1 MKKARQKVKHSDIV
15 LNEKNLT
22 LEVNG
27 SIHFDNVV
35 NVLVQSQSLLQQLAA
50 IKIDL
55 KGLVHCDSSALALL
69 TAWVRDAKKQHK
81 SIQFLN
87 VPKFMQA
94 ILTVCDL
101 ESVLPILWEN

>member
-1 MKKARQKVKHSDIV
+1 MQHNGIF

-35 NVLVQSQSLLQQLAA
+35 HVLTQSQSLLQQLVAL
-50 IKIDL
+50 KIDL
-55 KGLVHCDSSALALL
+55 KGLVHCDSSAIALL
-69 TAWVRDAKKQHK
+69 IAWVRDAKKQHK

-87 VPKFMQA
+87 MPKFMQA